1 MRQIIQIWAL
11 GIIFSL
17 VISCQKEEDSSSLS
31 VEQRANQFIEKSMKS
46 IYLWADQIKNVKA
59 DLNKSPQEFLKSI
72 RYNEDIWS
80 YLEEDATISRSIV
93 DGKEKTFGY
102 KIQFYKLS
110 DDVVVGMILYVYKNS
125 PADKVGLK
133 RGDLIVTNNGELLT
147 EGSYGAIMNDE
158 TVTLRIGKI
167 TNNAILV
174 VDRDY
179 QLTKATID
187 LNPILLD
194 TVLHVDQKK
203 VGYLVYTQF
212 YDNHSTHLQQLS
224 QCIRKMKSEEIDE
237 FILDLRY
244 NIGGAENAAKRL
256 CSLLAPAEH
265 VRNEDILIK
274 KQWNPTYQKTLNS
287 SRLITKFDAT
297 VLADNLDLQ
306 SIYVLTGKQTA
317 SASELLISGLRP
329 YMQQVVTI
337 GTKTHGKYVGMQ
349 QIIPTD
355 EDLKRWS
362 LWPVTFSFTNAQDES
377 VKGGIA
383 PTYTVNEYN
392 DFLPPFGS
400 YSDPLLKKAIAL
412 ISGKQAVSSKA
423 ALIKSDETVKNW
435 KAIDKMEVAPL
446 LGL

>member
-72 RYNEDIWS
+72 RYNEDVWS

-256 CSLLAPAEH
+256 CSLLAPA
-265 VRNEDILIK
+265 
-274 KQWNPTYQKTLNS
+274 
-287 SRLITKFDAT
+287 
-297 VLADNLDLQ
+297 
-306 SIYVLTGKQTA
+306 
-317 SASELLISGLRP
+317 
-329 YMQQVVTI
+329 
-337 GTKTHGKYVGMQ
+337 
-349 QIIPTD
+349 
-355 EDLKRWS
+355 
-362 LWPVTFSFTNAQDES
+362 
-377 VKGGIA
+377 
-383 PTYTVNEYN
+383 
-392 DFLPPFGS
+392 
-400 YSDPLLKKAIAL
+400 
-412 ISGKQAVSSKA
+412 
-423 ALIKSDETVKNW
+423 
-435 KAIDKMEVAPL
+435 
-446 LGL
+446 